1 MPEFLPFVRQWFE
14 TTFSEATPPQRDGWD
29 AIASGRDTLIVAP
42 TGSGK
47 TLAAFLWAL
56 DHLHRLGL
64 EGRLED
70 RVDVV
75 YVSPLRALN
84 NDIEKNLRAPL
95 EGIRAAAAEDGLKL
109 PEVRVAVRTGDTL
122 AAARQA
128 MTRRPPHVLITTPES
143 LYILLTS
150 ERFRPALAHVRTV
163 IVDEVHALMG
173 GKRGTH
179 LALSLERLQALV
191 EARDPGARPQRIGC
205 SATVSPLDVTLDFLT
220 GATARDPA
228 AAAAGFAR
236 ALDLQV
242 VAPVDDFLTATS
254 DTIWDA
260 TLQLVGELVQA
271 HRTTL
276 VFAQSRRAAERIA
289 RDLND
294 RVEDGDRKSTRLNS
308 SHTVISYA
316 VCC

>member
-1 MPEFLPFVRQWFE
+1 MNGG
-14 TTFSEATPPQRDGWD
+14 PPR
-29 AIASGRDTLIVAP
+29 GRA
-42 TGSGK
+42 
-47 TLAAFLWAL
+47 
-56 DHLHRLGL
+56 
-64 EGRLED
+64 
-70 RVDVV
+70 
-75 YVSPLRALN
+75 RA
-84 NDIEKNLRAPL
+84 
-95 EGIRAAAAEDGLKL
+95 GAAAAGSTL
-109 PEVRVAVRTGDTL
+109 PGARAAGPPGDTL
-122 AAARQA
+122 AAARQG
-128 MTRRPPHVLITTPES
+128 MTRRPPHGLSPTPES

-220 GATARDPA
+220 GATARDPVVVD
-228 AAAAGFAR
+228 AGFAR

-289 RDLND
+289 RDLHD
-294 RVEDGDRKSTRLNS
+294 RIADGRVAAPPRAPSRRARLPGRNRL
-308 SHTVISYA
+308 HA
-316 VCC
+316 